1 MRSEQGHRVHDIL
14 IIAVCYLSI
23 AMLGIYITTYQY
35 TVLSFTQF
43 YSLNDGMM
51 GFLIFIQHLGIS
63 LPPLFL
69 GVLSGRI
76 GKKRV
81 LIISFVLMII
91 GTCLIGITKPLALFV
106 ISVFIIGAGFSVTE
120 ATLSAVLADE
130 FPGKST
136 LHLNFSQVMFSTGAL
151 CGPFIAKALI
161 ENGLAFRHLYLG
173 ISAVFLVLGIAFTFT
188 KQKNDNIV
196 EQQKGSNNR
205 LTSFVRYWF
214 VLLAICICIY
224 VGIENTIASYADRYF
239 ELGLNLPEYSAIAL
253 ALFWGAMIP
262 SRFLAGIIKINPKKM
277 IIGLCGLVALA
288 APAAILIDDTKVKIA
303 MFALCGF
310 ACGPLWPSIVD
321 AVAKMNQG
329 QSGPAINVLMSFSG
343 LGGAV
348 FPLGAGLLIS
358 YSNVSIAYYMCAIL
372 SVILALLYLY
382 SMRKKGYRTGTTK
395 TINKI

>member
-1 MRSEQGHRVHDIL
+1 MQNEQGQRVHDIL
-14 IIAVCYLSI
+14 VIAVCYLSI

-51 GFLIFIQHLGIS
+51 GFLIFMQHLGIS

-69 GVLSGRI
+69 GVLSGKI

-81 LIISFVLMII
+81 LMISFVLMILGTYLI
-91 GTCLIGITKPLALFV
+91 GTTEPLALFV

-136 LHLNFSQVMFSTGAL
+136 LHLNFSQVMFSIGAL

-161 ENGLAFRHLYLG
+161 DSGLAFRHIYIG
-173 ISAVFLVLGIAFTFT
+173 ISAVFLVLGIVFAFT
-188 KQKNDNIV
+188 KQKNDHVV
-196 EQQKGSNNR
+196 EQQKGSSIR
-205 LTSFVRYWF
+205 MTSFVRYGF

-239 ELGLNLPEYSAIAL
+239 ELGLNMPEYSAIAL
-253 ALFWGAMIP
+253 ALYWGAMIP
-262 SRFLAGIIKINPKKM
+262 SRFLAGIIKIDPKKM

-288 APAAILIDDTKVKIA
+288 TPAAILIDDVKVKIA

-321 AVAKMNQG
+321 AVAKRNQG

-348 FPLGAGLLIS
+348 FPLAAGLLIS
-358 YSNVSIAYYMCAIL
+358 YGNISTAYYMCAIL
-372 SVILALLYLY
+372 SVILGVLYLS
-382 SMRKKGYRTGTTK
+382 SMRKKDIGQGERK
-395 TINKI
+395 Q

>member
-1 MRSEQGHRVHDIL
+1 MQNEQGQRVHDIL
-14 IIAVCYLSI
+14 VIAVCYLSI

-51 GFLIFIQHLGIS
+51 GFLIFMQHLGIS

-69 GVLSGRI
+69 GVLSGKI

-81 LIISFVLMII
+81 LMISFVLMIL
-91 GTCLIGITKPLALFV
+91 GTCLIGTTEPLALFV

-136 LHLNFSQVMFSTGAL
+136 LHLNFSQVMFSIGAL

-161 ENGLAFRHLYLG
+161 DSGLAFRHIYVG
-173 ISAVFLVLGIAFTFT
+173 ISAVFLVLGIVFAFT
-188 KQKNDNIV
+188 KQKNDHVV
-196 EQQKGSNNR
+196 EQQKGSSIR
-205 LTSFVRYWF
+205 MTSFVRYGF

-239 ELGLNLPEYSAIAL
+239 ELGLNMPEYSAIAL
-253 ALFWGAMIP
+253 ALYWGAMIP
-262 SRFLAGIIKINPKKM
+262 SRFLAGIIKIDPKKM
-277 IIGLCGLVALA
+277 IVGLCGLVALA
-288 APAAILIDDTKVKIA
+288 APAAILIDDVKVKIA

-321 AVAKMNQG
+321 AVAKRNQG

-348 FPLGAGLLIS
+348 FPLAAGLLIS
-358 YSNVSIAYYMCAIL
+358 YGNISTAYYMCAIL
-372 SVILALLYLY
+372 SVILGVLYLS
-382 SMRKKGYRTGTTK
+382 SMRKKDIGQGERK
-395 TINKI
+395 Q

>member
-1 MRSEQGHRVHDIL
+1 MQNEQGQRVHDIL
-14 IIAVCYLSI
+14 VIAVCYLSI

-51 GFLIFIQHLGIS
+51 GFLIFMQHLGIS

-69 GVLSGRI
+69 GVLSGKI

-81 LIISFVLMII
+81 VMISFVLMIL
-91 GTCLIGITKPLALFV
+91 GTCLIGTTEPLALFV

-136 LHLNFSQVMFSTGAL
+136 LHLNFSQVMFSIGAL

-161 ENGLAFRHLYLG
+161 DSGLAFRHIYVG
-173 ISAVFLVLGIAFTFT
+173 ISVVFLVLGIVFAFT
-188 KQKNDNIV
+188 KQKNDHVV
-196 EQQKGSNNR
+196 EQQKGSSIR
-205 LTSFVRYWF
+205 VTSIFRYGF

-239 ELGLNLPEYSAIAL
+239 ELGLNMPEYSAIAL
-253 ALFWGAMIP
+253 ALYWGAMIP
-262 SRFLAGIIKINPKKM
+262 SRFLAGIIKIDPKKM
-277 IIGLCGLVALA
+277 IVGLCGLVALA
-288 APAAILIDDTKVKIA
+288 APAAILIDDAKIKIA

-321 AVAKMNQG
+321 AVAKRNQG

-348 FPLGAGLLIS
+348 FPLAAGLLIS
-358 YSNVSIAYYMCAIL
+358 YGNISTAYYMCAIL
-372 SVILALLYLY
+372 SVILGVLYLS
-382 SMRKKGYRTGTTK
+382 SMRKKDIGQGQRK
-395 TINKI
+395 Q